1 MPSAQTFVPRS
12 QSLTTPCLSTGPISR
27 TSSSSSSSAS
37 TSIAAAPTA
46 IRSASL
52 SGPSTGRSNSGRR
65 LSRKLPPAWTE
76 SLENLASIRGSGPA
90 SSSACSSSSS
100 HQSHPS
106 TIVESA
112 PSEFVAESGTGSVSG
127 KPILAETGIVS
138 ENSHNSTNISGSN
151 SYPSASFGGGISPLS
166 QTVSLPI
173 TNSESDTVVTRNED
187 SIENDQSNIPS
198 GSDSRD
204 RNLNRRST
212 AIEKGKMVEGYS
224 IAVGGEPSSRPYV
237 LEVAPPLP
245 PKDELPYHLSVKNTG
260 TTRSFSLGN
269 IASHAQEG
277 SGPSN
282 SNTARSHLRKQSLQT
297 TSNGVFN
304 ANAIRQNRHQF
315 TPSASSSSTSVNT
328 NKMLSSS
335 AFRKAGSGSSRSSE
349 TLMTPSTPFSR
360 LPLPFSHRSRLS
372 TDSSGSNACPS
383 TRSSASACGTW
394 SLFDEVQM
402 ADNISVR
409 SMAKPKK
416 ESRSERKERV
426 KLEREMFDEDRA
438 PTPKMLFEAS
448 LLEVVDEH
456 GQRRMFGD
464 LVRNRR
470 TIVIFIRHWFC
481 PLCAQYMNAILAEV
495 SPDALEEAGVDLVII
510 GNGSDKMLNG
520 YRNKA
525 FRCPFKMYTDPTLAL
540 YRALGLTRQTGDSGL
555 DEDKGDYLVQSAMES
570 TIQTVKRATKM
581 PLRNPGHFTQLGG
594 EFIFDGT
601 LNVMYTHRMTNTRS
615 HAPIR
620 DICAEAGVRLEF
632 IHYEPGPPPPPVHRQ
647 SYLGLET
654 DLGYGFAG
662 DKQARKGS
670 VYRQEDAWRT
680 ERDDTLGRMKALK
693 AARREGLKVFTDG
706 YVHDKRSVVGT
717 DSVKIVGQDMAE
729 DEVIL
734 GFEGLGIHHE

>member
-1 MPSAQTFVPRS
+1 MTFLPSNIPRS
-12 QSLTTPCLSTGPISR
+12 QSLTNPSLSAGPSSTSTATPSFTATPPATIP
-27 TSSSSSSSAS
+27 SAS
-37 TSIAAAPTA
+37 V
-46 IRSASL
+46 
-52 SGPSTGRSNSGRR
+52 SGPSSSGTGRR

-76 SLENLASIRGSGPA
+76 SLENLALTRGITNT
-90 SSSACSSSSS
+90 SSSSGWSSSS
-100 HQSHPS
+100 HHS
-106 TIVESA
+106 TPHTIIENSTTY
-112 PSEFVAESGTGSVSG
+112 SSESGSG
-127 KPILAETGIVS
+127 KSESTRSAETGIVS
-138 ENSHNSTNISGSN
+138 EKASRPRSN
-151 SYPSASFGGGISPLS
+151 SILNSYQSSRVSAGGISPLS
-166 QTVSLPI
+166 QTVSLPPI
-173 TNSESDTVVTRNED
+173 DIESGIRDDRSLNE
-187 SIENDQSNIPS
+187 SIENSS
-198 GSDSRD
+198 GSQD
-204 RNLNRRST
+204 RNRQAPRPPSSSIPERGTML
-212 AIEKGKMVEGYS
+212 EGYTVAPNAS
-224 IAVGGEPSSRPYV
+224 ANASGGPSSRPYV

-245 PKDELPYHLSVKNTG
+245 PKDEIPYHLSINNGKG

-269 IASHAQEG
+269 IASHSHSQPQEYG
-277 SGPSN
+277 N
-282 SNTARSHLRKQSLQT
+282 SKARSHLRKQSLQVT
-297 TSNGVFN
+297 NSGATPI
-304 ANAIRQNRHQF
+304 AIEQRISQQHKYS
-315 TPSASSSSTSVNT
+315 PSASSSSTSINT
-328 NKMLSSS
+328 TKM
-335 AFRKAGSGSSRSSE
+335 RKPASSRSSE

-372 TDSSGSNACPS
+372 TDSSGSNACSS

-416 ESRSERKERV
+416 ESRSEKKERI
-426 KLEREMFDEDRA
+426 KLEKELFDEDRA

-456 GQRRMFGD
+456 GKRRTFGD

-481 PLCAQYMNAILAEV
+481 PLCAQYMNSILAEV
-495 SPDALEEAGVDLVII
+495 SPDALEEASVDLIII
-510 GNGSDKMLNG
+510 GNGSDKMLDG
-520 YRNKA
+520 YRNKS

-555 DEDKGDYLVQSAMES
+555 DEDKGDYLVQTAMES

-601 LNVMYTHRMTNTRS
+601 LNVTYTHRMTNTRS

-654 DLGYGFAG
+654 ELRYRGGYPA
-662 DKQARKGS
+662 DSRRKPS
-670 VYRQEDAWRT
+670 VYGYEEDNWRL
-680 ERDDTLGRMKALK
+680 ERDETLSRMKALK
-693 AARREGLKVFTDG
+693 AARREGLKVLAEG
-706 YVHDKRSVVGT
+706 YVHDKRSVVRT
-717 DSVKIVGQDMAE
+717 DSVKIVGQDLGE
-729 DEVIL
+729 DEVVM
-734 GFEGLGIHHE
+734 GFEGLGIHQE